1 VSKEDLA
8 LLITIVAFVIN
19 TIIGVTA
26 LILAALAL
34 H

>member
-1 VSKEDLA
+1 MTKEDLA
-8 LLITIVAFVIN
+8 LLITICGFVIN
-19 TIIGVTA
+19 TVIGITA

>member
-1 VSKEDLA
+1 MDKQDLA
-8 LLITIVAFVIN
+8 LLITILGFVLN